1 MILNRPGSGMLS
13 VIITI
18 SVVFNDNVID
28 DIEIKYQSLM
38 VITFESK
45 ISNPQVSNFEGQ
57 S

>member
-1 MILNRPGSGMLS
+1 MLS

-38 VITFESK
+38 AITFESK